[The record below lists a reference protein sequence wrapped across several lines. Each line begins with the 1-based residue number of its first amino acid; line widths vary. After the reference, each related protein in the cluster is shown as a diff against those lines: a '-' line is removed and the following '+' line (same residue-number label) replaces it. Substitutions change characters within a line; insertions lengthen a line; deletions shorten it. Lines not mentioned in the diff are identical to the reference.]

1 MTAAEA
7 RSINEALGRLTA
19 AIGEMSGKVSSLE
32 KQTTKLEQQVS
43 NEAQLCPYR
52 EVIASVRGNTE
63 KGVING
69 ARIDHVED
77 KMHALEVQFT
87 KAGVLSGAAGGGIFS
102 AFGLVVFAVCKA
114 MGWL

>member
-7 RSINEALGRLTA
+7 RAINEALDKLTT
-19 AIGEMSGKVSSLE
+19 AIHQQSL
-32 KQTTKLEQQVS
+32 KIGALEQQVQ

-52 EVIASVRGNTE
+52 EVIASVKLNSE
-63 KGVING
+63 KCITNS
-69 ARIDHVED
+69 ARIE
-77 KMHALEVQFT
+77 KTEIAMHALEVQFT

-114 MGWL
+114 VGWL